1 MTFAAS
7 QSRALAAPPKTGETS
22 AQVAYATIKQRIL
35 DNEYAP
41 GTAVLEQALANDL
54 GLSRTPVREAMIRLE
69 QEGLVRVVP
78 RHGMTVLPLA
88 PRDMTEIYQIMIGL
102 ELVATEQLAA
112 RRPSAAEIA
121 PLVEACDAMA
131 AAMERDDLDAWAK
144 ADERFHLSLVELCG
158 NRRLAAMVMAVWEQS
173 HRARMFTLRLRPK
186 PTDSTREHREV
197 VEAILAGD
205 PVRATRLYRAHREK
219 ASGQMVR
226 IIEQYGLTRL

>member
-1 MTFAAS
+1 MTIEAS
-7 QSRALAAPPKTGETS
+7 QSRPLAASPKTGEKS

-69 QEGLVRVVP
+69 HEGLVRVVP

-112 RRPSAAEIA
+112 RQPSADEIA

-131 AAMERDDLDAWAK
+131 AAMERDDLDSWAK

-158 NRRLAAMVMAVWEQS
+158 NRRLAAMVM
-173 HRARMFTLRLRPK
+173 ARMFTLRLRPK

-205 PVRATRLYRAHREK
+205 PARATRLYRDHREK

>member
-1 MTFAAS
+1 M
-7 QSRALAAPPKTGETS
+7 PPS
-22 AQVAYATIKQRIL
+22 
-35 DNEYAP
+35 
-41 GTAVLEQALANDL
+41 
-54 GLSRTPVREAMIRLE
+54 
-69 QEGLVRVVP
+69 
-78 RHGMTVLPLA
+78 
-88 PRDMTEIYQIMIGL
+88 
-102 ELVATEQLAA
+102 
-112 RRPSAAEIA
+112 AEIA

-131 AAMERDDLDAWAK
+131 AAMERDDLDAWAR

-186 PTDSTREHREV
+186 PTDSTREHREM

-205 PVRATRLYRAHREK
+205 PSRATRLYRAHREK